1 MAVQKRL
8 KGKVALV
15 TGASRGIGRAVAKA
29 LAAEG
34 AHVVITARTAGALE
48 ELDDDIHAAGGTAT
62 LLTLDLS
69 KFDRID
75 QLGPT
80 LFQRWGK
87 LDIFVATAGVLG
99 PLSPLGH
106 VSADAWQNVIDI
118 NLNAN
123 WRLVRTLIPL
133 LQRSEGG
140 RAVFVSSGV
149 AAGDKAYWGPYAV
162 SKAGVEALAR
172 TLAAEADRLWLA
184 RQHRQP
190 WTSTHSDARK
200 GLPRRGSG
208 DAAVAGGR
216 GAAIRLPVLARPD
229 GQRPHDLLSGMV
241 HEERCAV
248 DGTGAA
254 QQVPTALVGE
264 HLIDDQSN
272 ATTMPS

>member
-1 MAVQKRL
+1 MAVEPRL

-34 AHVVITARTAGALE
+34 AHVVVTARTAGALE
-48 ELDDDIHAAGGTAT
+48 ELDDEIHAAGGNAT

-69 KFDRID
+69 KFDKID

-106 VSADAWQNVIDI
+106 VASDAWANVIDI

-123 WRLVRTLIPL
+123 FRLVRTLMPL
-133 LQRSEGG
+133 LTRSDAG
-140 RAVFVSSGV
+140 RAVFVTSG
-149 AAGDKAYWGPYAV
+149 AATGDKAYWGPYAV

-172 TLAAEADRLWLA
+172 TMAAE
-184 RQHRQP
+184 
-190 WTSTHSDARK
+190 SD
-200 GLPRRGSG
+200 
-208 DAAVAGGR
+208 D
-216 GAAIRLPVLARPD
+216 
-229 GQRPHDLLSGMV
+229 
-241 HEERCAV
+241 
-248 DGTGAA
+248 
-254 QQVPTALVGE
+254 TALRVNIVQPGGVRTAMRQKAFPGE
-264 HLIDDQSN
+264 DPNSL
-272 ATTMPS
+272 PSPEDVAPLFVSLCLPSCKDNGRTVSYREWAAARAGKRNG

>member
-172 TLAAEADRLWLA
+172 TLAAEADNSGLRVNIVSPGPVRTQMRAKAFPGEDPATLPLPEDVAPLFVSLCLPDLTDNGRTISYREWSMKSGA
-184 RQHRQP
+184 R
-190 WTSTHSDARK
+190 
-200 GLPRRGSG
+200 
-208 DAAVAGGR
+208 
-216 GAAIRLPVLARPD
+216 
-229 GQRPHDLLSGMV
+229 
-241 HEERCAV
+241 
-248 DGTGAA
+248 
-254 QQVPTALVGE
+254 
-264 HLIDDQSN
+264 
-272 ATTMPS
+272 